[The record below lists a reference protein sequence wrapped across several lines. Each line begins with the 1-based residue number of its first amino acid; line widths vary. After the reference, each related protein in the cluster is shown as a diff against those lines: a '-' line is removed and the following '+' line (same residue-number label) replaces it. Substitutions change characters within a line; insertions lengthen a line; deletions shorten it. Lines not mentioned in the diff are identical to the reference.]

1 VMVPDV
7 AEIENLLMLEEVVRT
22 VASAHRR
29 DETKAFSKVKAA
41 VVALFRSEV
50 RQQALLHTRHRVKR
64 TVEHRIDG
72 RFANITKLEDHLADM
87 VDAIN
92 PRAIYEDFCREFHSY
107 VANEDYAS
115 ILRVYNQKS
124 MLSQSNV
131 GSLTGCGDKQSYI
144 TAVLNLLKAEV
155 SQCRGL
161 VVPAAACGHTGSSRA
176 VRDDG
181 RCPE

>member
-1 VMVPDV
+1 M
-7 AEIENLLMLEEVVRT
+7 
-22 VASAHRR
+22 
-29 DETKAFSKVKAA
+29 
-41 VVALFRSEV
+41 
-50 RQQALLHTRHRVKR
+50 KR

-115 ILRVYNQKS
+115 ILRVYNRNQCFE
-124 MLSQSNV
+124 SNV

-144 TAVLNLLKAEV
+144 TAVLNLLKAE
-155 SQCRGL
+155 
-161 VVPAAACGHTGSSRA
+161 GSSPGGCVWPYGLLSGCQR
-176 VRDDG
+176 
-181 RCPE
+181 